1 MNKGLSI
8 CYGFVGLMA
17 MQHGMR
23 LICCNQSINQSI
35 QSIQLI
41 SVAASN
47 SSWACAALIMTSTAI
62 LPEVSH
68 GL

>member
-1 MNKGLSI
+1 MLWL
-8 CYGFVGLMA
+8 CWA
-17 MQHGMR
+17 HGHAAWHAFD
-23 LICCNQSINQSI
+23 LLQSINQSI